1 MYQIFLLLLNTEVD
15 REGAPEEEH
24 PLLWYAARLTAVDL
38 ELRFK
43 IFILLLC
50 GRAFGVNDLL

>member
-1 MYQIFLLLLNTEVD
+1 M
-15 REGAPEEEH
+15 P
-24 PLLWYAARLTAVDL
+24 WYAARLTAVDL